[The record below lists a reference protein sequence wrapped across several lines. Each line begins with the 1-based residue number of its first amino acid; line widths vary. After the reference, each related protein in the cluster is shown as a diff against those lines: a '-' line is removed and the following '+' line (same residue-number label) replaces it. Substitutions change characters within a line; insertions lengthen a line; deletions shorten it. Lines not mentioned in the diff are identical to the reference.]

1 MTRKHAIV
9 LFLFFVL
16 LLFSVPVAGAQQ
28 GLEDLDPQEILDL
41 LAPRTEN
48 QEDLLFDIL
57 LYLIFFMSIISM
69 FLIPDKQLMATMLNF
84 VVILLAVLSK
94 ILVGDVAPYILE
106 PTDLPVLPIN
116 AGMFVIPLMIAG
128 MVRQRRGS
136 PPAMITGIIT
146 GLLGGTYFFL
156 FWFLKQRD
164 YVSDE
169 VMQTFMDFI

>member
-9 LFLFFVL
+9 L
-16 LLFSVPVAGAQQ
+16 LLFVVLMLFWVPVTGAQQ
-28 GLEDLDPQEILDL
+28 SLEDLDPQEIIDL
-41 LAPRTEN
+41 LGPRTGD
-48 QEDLLFDIL
+48 DLIFDIL

-69 FLIPDKQLMATMLNF
+69 FLIPEKQLMATMLNF
-84 VVILLAVLSK
+84 TVILLAVLSK
-94 ILVGDVAPYILE
+94 ILVGENAPYILE

-136 PPAMITGIIT
+136 PPAMATGIIT

-156 FWFLKQRD
+156 FWALKQRD

-169 VMQTFMDFI
+169 VMQTLIDLV